1 MKISKLFTALAVAA
15 AVAGFASCSNS
26 SDTPV
31 VPVTPAT
38 PATPEGP
45 ADPADPEETE
55 GPSVRITGSNV
66 IATPAT
72 SLGLEPTRTILYA
85 FPSNFGSDT
94 IKFTW
99 SIVEGKEHV
108 EDLSSNVYEESLTVY
123 AKDVDTSVESANQ
136 TFKVKV
142 LVQSATNAS
151 KKAEA
156 EYTVTILK
164 KTTDEAG
171 RVPLTFIEWM
181 PDFSYEPDNDVA
193 TSDRTYKP
201 ATGETAAIKPG
212 NEAYFVTPTPIYNGY
227 SANKGS
233 DAFRKGW
240 IFTTSD
246 ITVAAIVDS
255 AGAKKSE
262 ATYTDANGTGAK
274 ALIVN
279 KTEKESVDLTV
290 AGNYNLSDTVKPAFT
305 KKVTRK
311 VAKGKKITVKLLKG
325 TANTLYYKGS
335 DVTSTGI
342 VLDDVYAGVDYVTE
356 DITGDNPVGD
366 TVFPGVPAKGLINNT
381 AGALATTATAY
392 YRKVTFRVKYDA
404 ADNSEFDVKWTND

>member
-1 MKISKLFTALAVAA
+1 MKISKLLTALAVAA

-45 ADPADPEETE
+45 AVPE
-55 GPSVRITGSNV
+55 GPSVKITGSNV
-66 IATPAT
+66 IAAAAT
-72 SLGLEPTRTILYA
+72 SLVGEPTRTNLYA
-85 FPSNFGSDT
+85 FPSNFGTDT

-99 SIVEGKEHV
+99 SVVEGIEHV
-108 EDLSSNVYEESLTVY
+108 ENPTNVYDRRLEVY
-123 AKDVDTSVESANQ
+123 SKDGDTSVESADQ

-142 LVQSATNAS
+142 VVQSATNAS

-171 RVPLTFIEWM
+171 RVPLKFIEWM

-193 TSDRTYKP
+193 TSERTYKP
-201 ATGETAAIKPG
+201 ATGETAAVNPG

-227 SANKGS
+227 SANQSSG
-233 DAFRKGW
+233 AFRKGW

-246 ITVAAIVDS
+246 TTVAAILDS

-290 AGNYNLSDTVKPAFT
+290 AGEYKLSDDVKPAFT

-311 VAKGKKITVKLLKG
+311 VAKGRKITVKLLKG

>member
-1 MKISKLFTALAVAA
+1 MKISKILTALAVAA
-15 AVAGFASCSNS
+15 AVSGFASCSNS

-31 VPVTPAT
+31 VPPAVL
-38 PATPEGP
+38 
-45 ADPADPEETE
+45 
-55 GPSVRITGSNV
+55 GPSVKITGSNV
-66 IATPAT
+66 IAAAAT
-72 SLGLEPTRTILYA
+72 SLLNESTRTILYA

-99 SIVEGKEHV
+99 SVVEGKEHV
-108 EDLSSNVYEESLTVY
+108 ENPTNVYAESLEVY
-123 AKDVDTSVESANQ
+123 AKDGDTSVESADQ

-171 RVPLTFIEWM
+171 RVPLKFIEWK
-181 PDFSYEPDNDVA
+181 PDFSYVPDNDVA

-201 ATGETAAIKPG
+201 ATGETAAVNPG
-212 NEAYFVTPTPIYNGY
+212 NNAYFVTPTPIYNGY
-227 SANKGS
+227 SANQSSG
-233 DAFRKGW
+233 AFRKGW

-246 ITVAAIVDS
+246 TTVAAIVDS
-255 AGAKKSE
+255 AGATKSE

-290 AGNYNLSDTVKPAFT
+290 AGEYKLSDDVKPTFT

-311 VAKGKKITVKLLKG
+311 VAKGRKITVKLLKG
-325 TANTLYYKGS
+325 IATTLNYKGS
-335 DVTSTGI
+335 YVTSTGI

-356 DITGDNPVGD
+356 AIEGGYEDGGIYQPDA
-366 TVFPGVPAKGLINNT
+366 PAKGLINNA

-392 YRKVTFRVKYDA
+392 YGKVTFRVKYDA
-404 ADNSEFDVKWTND
+404 ADNSEFDVKWTN

>member
-1 MKISKLFTALAVAA
+1 MKISKLLTALAVAA

-31 VPVTPAT
+31 VPVTPAAPAT

-45 ADPADPEETE
+45 AVSE

-66 IATPAT
+66 IAASAT
-72 SLGLEPTRTILYA
+72 TVAFEPTRTTLYA
-85 FPSNFGSDT
+85 FPSNFDSDT

-99 SIVEGKEHV
+99 SVVEGKEHV
-108 EDLSSNVYEESLTVY
+108 ENPTNVYDRRLDVY
-123 AKDVDTSVESANQ
+123 AKDGDTSVDSADQ

-142 LVQSATNAS
+142 VVQSATNAS

-156 EYTVTILK
+156 TYTVTILK
-164 KTTDEAG
+164 KATAEEG
-171 RVPLTFIEWM
+171 KVPLKFIEWM

-212 NEAYFVTPTPIYNGY
+212 NETYFVTPTPIYNGY

-233 DAFRKGW
+233 DAYRKGW

-246 ITVAAIVDS
+246 TTVAAIVDS
-255 AGAKKSE
+255 DGAKKSE

-274 ALIVN
+274 TLIVN
-279 KTEKESVDLTV
+279 KTEKESVTLTV
-290 AGNYNLSDTVKPAFT
+290 TGEYKLSDDVKPAFT
-305 KKVTRK
+305 KTVTRK

-325 TANTLYYKGS
+325 TATALRYKGS

-342 VLDDVYAGVDYVTE
+342 VLDDVYAGVDYVT
-356 DITGDNPVGD
+356 DVIKGDNNG
-366 TVFPGVPAKGLINNT
+366 FSNVPAKGLINNT
-381 AGALATTATAY
+381 AGALATTATAAGLGN
-392 YRKVTFRVKYDA
+392 VTFRVKYDA

>member
-1 MKISKLFTALAVAA
+1 MKISKLLTALAVAA

-38 PATPEGP
+38 PEGP
-45 ADPADPEETE
+45 AVSE

-123 AKDVDTSVESANQ
+123 AKDVDTSVDSADQ

-142 LVQSATNAS
+142 VVQSATNAS

-171 RVPLTFIEWM
+171 RVPLKFIEWM
-181 PDFSYEPDNDVA
+181 PDFPYVIDNGA
-193 TSDRTYKP
+193 TTSDRSYKP
-201 ATGETAAIKPG
+201 ATGDHAAIKPG
-212 NEAYFVTPTPIYNGY
+212 DNAVFALPTPIYNGY
-227 SANKGS
+227 SANRGS
-233 DAFRKGW
+233 VEYRKGW
-240 IFTTSD
+240 IYTTSD

-255 AGAKKSE
+255 TGATKSK
-262 ATYTDANGTGAK
+262 ATYTDAAGTVVG

-279 KTEKESVDLTV
+279 KTEKESVTLTV
-290 AGNYNLSDTVKPAFT
+290 AGEYKLSDTVKPAFAKT
-305 KKVTRK
+305 VTRK
-311 VAKGKKITVKLLKG
+311 VAKGKKISVKLN
-325 TANTLYYKGS
+325 ANGADPFTYKGE
-335 DVTSTGI
+335 DNKDTGI
-342 VLDDVYAGVDYVTE
+342 LLDDVYAGVDYVTDVIE
-356 DITGDNPVGD
+356 G
-366 TVFPGVPAKGLINNT
+366 TVNALPNVKARGLFDD
-381 AGALATTATAY
+381 AELAMTAY
-392 YRKVTFRVKYDA
+392 ADAAGKVTFRVKYDA
-404 ADNSEFDVKWTND
+404 VKPIFNVKWD

>member
-1 MKISKLFTALAVAA
+1 MKISKLLTALAVAA
-15 AVAGFASCSNS
+15 AVSGFASCSNS

-31 VPVTPAT
+31 VPNTPVVPITPAV
-38 PATPEGP
+38 P
-45 ADPADPEETE
+45 E

-66 IATPAT
+66 IAAYAT
-72 SLGLEPTRTILYA
+72 SLVGEPTRTNLYA
-85 FPSNFGSDT
+85 FPSNFGTDT

-99 SIVEGKEHV
+99 SVVEGSEHV
-108 EDLSSNVYEESLTVY
+108 ENLPTNVYANRLEVY
-123 AKDVDTSVESANQ
+123 AKDGDTSVESADQ

-164 KTTDEAG
+164 KATDEAG

-181 PDFSYEPDNDVA
+181 PDFSYVPDNDVT

-201 ATGETAAIKPG
+201 ATGETAAINPG
-212 NEAYFVTPTPIYNGY
+212 DNAYFVTPTPIYNGY
-227 SANKGS
+227 SANRGS
-233 DAFRKGW
+233 DAYKKGW

-246 ITVAAIVDS
+246 IAVAAIVDS
-255 AGAKKSE
+255 AGATKSE
-262 ATYTDANGTGAK
+262 ATYTDAAGTGAK
-274 ALIVN
+274 TLIVN

-290 AGNYNLSDTVKPAFT
+290 AGEYKLSDDVKPAFT
-305 KKVTRK
+305 KTVTRK

-325 TANTLYYKGS
+325 TANTLYYKDS

-356 DITGDNPVGD
+356 AIKGDNPVGD

-392 YRKVTFRVKYDA
+392 YGKVTFRVKYDA
-404 ADNSEFDVKWTND
+404 TATEFDVKWTND